1 MDTYQLSRSYPLHD
15 RLVGYFEVSGSVS
28 DFGLVFEGTLK
39 SMHLAVEV
47 QLYIQNK
54 NKQTLKLLCSIVT
67 LYLRK
72 CVDQISAILIGYNGP
87 VEQGFQYTD
96 GFTQR
101 WIFAQLPRNVFSK
114 TKKKSGSVAFREEIL

>member
-1 MDTYQLSRSYPLHD
+1 MSTYPSSGSCPLHD
-15 RLVGYFEVSGSVS
+15 RLIEYFEVSGSVS

-54 NKQTLKLLCSIVT
+54 NKQTLELLCSIVT

-72 CVDQISAILIGYNGP
+72 RVDQTSAILIGYNRP
-87 VEQGFQYTD
+87 VKQGFEYTD
-96 GFTQR
+96 SSTQR
-101 WIFAQLPRNVFSK
+101 WIFA
-114 TKKKSGSVAFREEIL
+114 